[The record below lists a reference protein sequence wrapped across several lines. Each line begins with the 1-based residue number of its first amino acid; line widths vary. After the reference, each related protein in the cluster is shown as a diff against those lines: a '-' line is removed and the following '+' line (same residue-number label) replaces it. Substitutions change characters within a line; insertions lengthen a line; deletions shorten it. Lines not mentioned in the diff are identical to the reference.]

1 MSTLGAL
8 IKLARPHQWAK
19 SVFVLIG
26 PLYGLRGF
34 EQSSWGA
41 VVVQALAAAAAF
53 ALASSACYAVNDI
66 LDAEADRAH
75 PRKKNRPVASGAIS
89 KPMAW
94 GFAGVMIVAAAA
106 VLLVLP
112 TQLRPWV
119 AVMLLLYALNV
130 VAYSAV
136 LKHMVIADVMSLSLG
151 FVLRVLGGCAAVGIG
166 PTTWLL
172 NCAFFLAM
180 FLALGKRL
188 GERKTLEGN
197 AQAARAVQ
205 GRYTDDILRMT
216 MIATGVA
223 LLITYAGYVQD
234 QASKYT
240 LLLGGAHG
248 VPGVLERGGLNLLW
262 FTMLPAT
269 YGLFRCI
276 VLVERGDYD
285 DPTELAVS
293 DRPSQIVGLVF
304 VLLTGG
310 LMWWA
315 MGRPPG

>member
-1 MSTLGAL
+1 MSTAGAL
-8 IKLARPHQWAK
+8 LRLARPHQWAK

-26 PLYGLRGF
+26 PLYGLRNF
-34 EQSSWGA
+34 ERGAWGD
-41 VVVQALAAAAAF
+41 VLVEALAAAGAF

-66 LDAEADRAH
+66 LDADADRAH
-75 PRKKNRPVASGAIS
+75 PRKRNRPVASGAVS

-94 GFAGVMIVAAAA
+94 AFAGAMALAAAA
-106 VLLVLP
+106 MTLLLP
-112 TQLRPWV
+112 AQFRPWV
-119 AVMLLLYALNV
+119 GALVLVYALNV
-130 VAYSAV
+130 TAYSAIF
-136 LKHMVIADVMSLSLG
+136 KHMVIADVMSLSLG

-188 GERKTLEGN
+188 GERKTL
-197 AQAARAVQ
+197 ADAAAARAVQ

-234 QASKYT
+234 QAAKYT
-240 LLLGGAHG
+240 LVLGGAHG

-285 DPTELAVS
+285 DPTELAIA
-293 DRPSQIVGLVF
+293 DRGSQVAGLVF

-315 MGRPPG
+315 GTKG

>member
-1 MSTLGAL
+1 MSKLGAL
-8 IKLARPHQWAK
+8 LRLARPHQWAK

-26 PLYGLRGF
+26 PLYGLRNF
-34 EQSSWGA
+34 DRASWGS
-41 VVVQALAAAAAF
+41 VLVEALAAAAAF
-53 ALASSACYAVNDI
+53 AVASSACYAINDI
-66 LDAEADRAH
+66 LDADADRAH
-75 PRKKNRPVASGAIS
+75 PRKKNRPVASGAVS
-89 KPMAW
+89 KPLAW
-94 GFAGVMIVAAAA
+94 GFAGFMALLSAAAIFLIPA
-106 VLLVLP
+106 
-112 TQLRPWV
+112 QFRPWV
-119 AVMLLLYALNV
+119 GVMVLVYALNV
-130 VAYSAV
+130 SAYSAIF
-136 LKHMVIADVMSLSLG
+136 KHMVIADVMSLSLG

-188 GERKTLEGN
+188 GERKMLEAG
-197 AQAARAVQ
+197 AQATRAVH
-205 GRYTDDILRMT
+205 GKYTDDILRMT

-234 QASKYT
+234 QAAKYT
-240 LLLGGAHG
+240 LVLGGAHG

-262 FTMLPAT
+262 FTMIPAT

-285 DPTELAVS
+285 DPTELAIA
-293 DRPSQIVGLVF
+293 DRAMQIAGLVF
-304 VLLTGG
+304 VALTGG

-315 MGRPPG
+315 MGR